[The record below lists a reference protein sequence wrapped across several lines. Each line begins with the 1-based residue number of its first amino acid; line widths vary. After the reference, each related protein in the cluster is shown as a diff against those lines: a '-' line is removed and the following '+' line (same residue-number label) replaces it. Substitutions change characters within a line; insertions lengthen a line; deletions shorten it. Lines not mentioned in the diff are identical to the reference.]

1 MSIIHPISRAE
12 TYHAARVVI
21 GGEMVVSMTV
31 FIDIAPPKINVWIGC
46 PIFTLKQEPDPLIAQ
61 EYQQAVAK

>member
-31 FIDIAPPKINVWIGC
+31 FIDIAPPKMGC